1 MVPPLRERRDD
12 ILFLLQYFLRKNCA
26 RYGLERHFSRD
37 ALETLLHYNWP
48 GNVRELENL
57 VERVVVVT
65 PSFEIDVRDLSI
77 LDVPERFAGRDSL
90 PGQALSIQPVQ
101 RPASTVLPD
110 RTQPPAPADTD
121 DELLQVPLRQS
132 LQELESRILRTA
144 FRKLGSSRK
153 VARVLGIDQST
164 ALRKAHKLGLDKKDN
179 ERVP

>member
-1 MVPPLRERRDD
+1 M
-12 ILFLLQYFLRKNCA
+12 
-26 RYGLERHFSRD
+26 
-37 ALETLLHYNWP
+37 
-48 GNVRELENL
+48 
-57 VERVVVVT
+57 
-65 PSFEIDVRDLSI
+65 
-77 LDVPERFAGRDSL
+77 
-90 PGQALSIQPVQ
+90 
-101 RPASTVLPD
+101 LPD